1 MSYLGNWIRLDQVF
15 LENIVVQRGS
25 VMHPQPT
32 FLCHSAAQEAFGRF
46 PSHCAR
52 KKLQQLPRS
61 RSATFHTSS
70 LQRTSDVSTWMCLF
84 PTWSHTDF
92 SANMARGS
100 PQLFQCLCTAVFSTG
115 NVTGTAGPQIL
126 TCPALGPNALRKAD
140 CTTLS
145 LSAQA
150 DTRINTTNKMVT
162 TIIVVLILI
171 NKNVKQHTCSYG
183 KSHFSCNFDFPWFG
197 DRRRDTFS
205 RLF

>member
-1 MSYLGNWIRLDQVF
+1 MPGIRLPRSGLRLPFVIPLTTASQKVLILFHLIQLSFTKNELFGELDPF
-15 LENIVVQRGS
+15 GS
-25 VMHPQPT
+25 SFSWECCGSKGLSYEPPAYIFMSFSCTRSIWKVSL
-32 FLCHSAAQEAFGRF
+32 F
-46 PSHCAR
+46 SHCAR

-61 RSATFHTSS
+61 RFATFQTSS
-70 LQRTSDVSTWMCLF
+70 LQRTRDVSTWMCLF
-84 PTWSHTDF
+84 PTWSHTEF

-150 DTRINTTNKMVT
+150 DTCINTTNKTVT
-162 TIIVVLILI
+162 TII
-171 NKNVKQHTCSYG
+171 Q
-183 KSHFSCNFDFPWFG
+183 
-197 DRRRDTFS
+197 
-205 RLF
+205 